1 MKSEG
6 IRIEVA
12 GTVYRVI
19 SDEKKIILVV
29 RTGTDFREQPI
40 YIPVE
45 FFGKNKAN
53 AEGIGE
59 NESVVCGGCEV
70 QGREWNNKFFVTIK
84 GWKVKKIGA
93 QQPADRAMEQD
104 QRPTANEPLPL
115 DDEQLAF

>member
-19 SDEKKIILVV
+19 SDEKKTILVV
-29 RTGTDFREQPI
+29 RIGTDFREQPI
-40 YIPVE
+40 YIPVK

-53 AEGIGE
+53 AEGVGE

-70 QGREWNNKFFVTIK
+70 QGREWKDRFFVTIK
-84 GWKVKKIGA
+84 GWKVQKIGA
-93 QQPADRAMEQD
+93 QQPADRAMEQE
-104 QRPTANEPLPL
+104 QQMPTK
-115 DDEQLAF
+115 EQLPAQEDMPF